1 MEDNSDH
8 FPINR
13 LRNVAIHN
21 TITNHFWLTD
31 VDIWSACHSPSLFL
45 PIADLYETI
54 LSLPSTSK
62 PSLFLSM
69 RWYPSM
75 SNWSALLT
83 IAREYRLEVAIV
95 PICRHVSSSMWSVRV
110 RHRHL
115 YAVPHHRE
123 ELMSCLQ
130 FGPCE
135 QFKKNRKTHVHFQ
148 QCIHQLVLHQLR
160 AMGED
165 DKSIQVPLR
174 CGMLQEW
181 GLWTLCRGEA
191 WTSTAYPFHQYESN
205 SFTEPWFDEQY
216 VDCGMNKLI
225 WIFRLR
231 VADYRFRVLHSLSMF
246 LIRDESHLFQ
256 WWIGWHCPRTWT
268 WYERRMVVLRKW
280 TTTWG
285 RSLWA
290 WRREGIEDTSPVV

>member
-1 MEDNSDH
+1 MRPFS
-8 FPINR
+8 PCR
-13 LRNVAIHN
+13 L
-21 TITNHFWLTD
+21 
-31 VDIWSACHSPSLFL
+31 
-45 PIADLYETI
+45 
-54 LSLPSTSK
+54 LSSPSTSK
-62 PSLFLSM
+62 PSLFQSM
-69 RWYPSM
+69 RCYPSM

-83 IAREYRLEVAIV
+83 IAREYRLEVTIIQ
-95 PICRHVSSSMWSVRV
+95 ICRLVSSSVWSVRV

-160 AMGED
+160 AMGD
-165 DKSIQVPLR
+165 
-174 CGMLQEW
+174 
-181 GLWTLCRGEA
+181 
-191 WTSTAYPFHQYESN
+191 
-205 SFTEPWFDEQY
+205 
-216 VDCGMNKLI
+216 
-225 WIFRLR
+225 
-231 VADYRFRVLHSLSMF
+231 ADYRFRVLHSLSMF

-280 TTTWG
+280 TTAWG

>member
-1 MEDNSDH
+1 
-8 FPINR
+8 
-13 LRNVAIHN
+13 
-21 TITNHFWLTD
+21 
-31 VDIWSACHSPSLFL
+31 
-45 PIADLYETI
+45 
-54 LSLPSTSK
+54 
-62 PSLFLSM
+62 M
-69 RWYPSM
+69 RCYPSK
-75 SNWSALLT
+75 SNWSVLLT
-83 IAREYRLEVAIV
+83 IAREYRLEVTIIQ
-95 PICRHVSSSMWSVRV
+95 ICRHVSSSVWSVRV

-115 YAVPHHRE
+115 YAVPHHKE

-181 GLWTLCRGEA
+181 GVWTLCRCEA
-191 WTSTAYPFHQYESN
+191 RTAAAYPIYQCESN
-205 SFTEPWFDEQY
+205 SFTEPRFDEQY

-231 VADYRFRVLHSLSMF
+231 VADYRFRVLLHSFAVHVPHPRWITPVSMMNRMTLSSDM
-246 LIRDESHLFQ
+246 DM
-256 WWIGWHCPRTWT
+256 T
-268 WYERRMVVLRKW
+268 RKKNGGF
-280 TTTWG
+280 TEMDNYMRAFIVSLKKG
-285 RSLWA
+285 RS
-290 WRREGIEDTSPVV
+290 WRHFSRCVMENDRIVFGRD

>member
-1 MEDNSDH
+1 MV
-8 FPINR
+8 
-13 LRNVAIHN
+13 VAI
-21 TITNHFWLTD
+21 I
-31 VDIWSACHSPSLFL
+31 
-45 PIADLYETI
+45 
-54 LSLPSTSK
+54 
-62 PSLFLSM
+62 
-69 RWYPSM
+69 
-75 SNWSALLT
+75 
-83 IAREYRLEVAIV
+83 

-160 AMGED
+160 AMGD
-165 DKSIQVPLR
+165 
-174 CGMLQEW
+174 
-181 GLWTLCRGEA
+181 
-191 WTSTAYPFHQYESN
+191 
-205 SFTEPWFDEQY
+205 
-216 VDCGMNKLI
+216 
-225 WIFRLR
+225 
-231 VADYRFRVLHSLSMF
+231 ADYRFRVLHSLSMF

-285 RSLWA
+285 CSLWV
-290 WRREGIEDTSPVV
+290 WRGRGRNWRHFSRCVMENDRIVFGRDRVNSVLRFAHKRYGIYCFLANSMELGFQGEMGEEKTHIWKPPIHITP

>member
-1 MEDNSDH
+1 MRPFS
-8 FPINR
+8 PCR
-13 LRNVAIHN
+13 L
-21 TITNHFWLTD
+21 
-31 VDIWSACHSPSLFL
+31 
-45 PIADLYETI
+45 
-54 LSLPSTSK
+54 LSSPSTSK

-83 IAREYRLEVAIV
+83 IAREYRLEVTIIQ
-95 PICRHVSSSMWSVRV
+95 ICRHVSSSMWSVRV

-191 WTSTAYPFHQYESN
+191 RTAAAYPFHQCESN

-285 RSLWA
+285 SSLWA

>member
-1 MEDNSDH
+1 MEDNSGH

-21 TITNHFWLTD
+21 TITSHFWLTD
-31 VDIWSACHSPSLFL
+31 VDIWPACHSPSLFSSV
-45 PIADLYETI
+45 ADLYETI
-54 LSLPSTSK
+54 LSSPSTSK

-69 RWYPSM
+69 RCYPSM

-83 IAREYRLEVAIV
+83 IAREYRLEVTIIQ
-95 PICRHVSSSMWSVRV
+95 ICRHVSSSIWSVRV

-174 CGMLQEW
+174 CGVLQEW
-181 GLWTLCRGEA
+181 WLWTLCRCEA
-191 WTSTAYPFHQYESN
+191 RTAAAYPFISFNLVLSRNRGLTNSTSIVEWTSSFGSSGYESLITGSEFFIRCPCSSSEVN
-205 SFTEPWFDEQY
+205 HTCFNDE
-216 VDCGMNKLI
+216 
-225 WIFRLR
+225 
-231 VADYRFRVLHSLSMF
+231 
-246 LIRDESHLFQ
+246 
-256 WWIGWHCPRTWT
+256 
-268 WYERRMVVLRKW
+268 
-280 TTTWG
+280 
-285 RSLWA
+285 
-290 WRREGIEDTSPVV
+290 